1 MVAWSTATGK
11 QPVVVSAS
19 TRLQPNPACGPRDAE
34 IAWSKPITLRRE
46 AHDRQPPT
54 EDIPPGFYSGVVKWF
69 NPAKGFGF
77 IQPEDGGQ
85 DVFVHIAAVER
96 SGLAGL
102 NEGDQVQFV
111 LEEDRRSGKTSAG
124 QLRITGHSD
133 VSRPPRSP
141 RQFDSPGGGSIDHG
155 NGETGTGVVKWFN
168 TTKGF
173 GFIQPDNG
181 GGDVFV
187 HISAVERAGLR
198 GLDEGQKVGYE
209 LEQNKVSKINIQVS
223 PTKGH

>member
-1 MVAWSTATGK
+1 M
-11 QPVVVSAS
+11 
-19 TRLQPNPACGPRDAE
+19 
-34 IAWSKPITLRRE
+34 
-46 AHDRQPPT
+46 
-54 EDIPPGFYSGVVKWF
+54 
-69 NPAKGFGF
+69 F

-96 SGLAGL
+96 SGLSGL
-102 NEGDQVQFV
+102 NEGDQVAYE

-124 QLRITGHSD
+124 QLRVTGHGPAPAGGGRGAPRP
-133 VSRPPRSP
+133 SRG
-141 RQFDSPGGGSIDHG
+141 FDSPRGGGGGGGGFSSG
-155 NGETGTGVVKWFN
+155 TGESGTGVVKWFN

-198 GLDEGQKVGYE
+198 GLNEGQQVGYE
-209 LEQNKVSKINIQVS
+209 LEQDRRSGKTSAGNLRIL
-223 PTKGH
+223 

>member
-1 MVAWSTATGK
+1 MA
-11 QPVVVSAS
+11 
-19 TRLQPNPACGPRDAE
+19 N
-34 IAWSKPITLRRE
+34 
-46 AHDRQPPT
+46 
-54 EDIPPGFYSGVVKWF
+54 GVVKWF

-102 NEGDQVQFV
+102 NEGDQVSYE

-124 QLRITGHSD
+124 NLRVTGQGAAPAR
-133 VSRPPRSP
+133 RPARDFGAPR
-141 RQFDSPGGGSIDHG
+141 GGGG
-155 NGETGTGVVKWFN
+155 GGYGGGPTGEAGTGVVKWFN
-168 TTKGF
+168 STKGF

-181 GGDVFV
+181 GGDIFV

-198 GLDEGQKVGYE
+198 GLNEGQQVGYE
-209 LEQNKVSKINIQVS
+209 LEQDRRSGKTSAGNLRIL
-223 PTKGH
+223 

>member
-1 MVAWSTATGK
+1 MA
-11 QPVVVSAS
+11 
-19 TRLQPNPACGPRDAE
+19 N
-34 IAWSKPITLRRE
+34 
-46 AHDRQPPT
+46 
-54 EDIPPGFYSGVVKWF
+54 GVVKWF

-96 SGLAGL
+96 SGLSGL
-102 NEGDQVQFV
+102 NEGDQVNYE

-124 QLRITGHSD
+124 QLRVTGHGA
-133 VSRPPRSP
+133 VPAGGGGGRGGPGGARPPRSFDGP
-141 RQFDSPGGGSIDHG
+141 RGGGGGGGGFSSG
-155 NGETGTGVVKWFN
+155 TGETGTGVVKWFN

-198 GLDEGQKVGYE
+198 GLNEGQQVGYE
-209 LEQNKVSKINIQVS
+209 LEQDRRSGKTSAGNLRIL
-223 PTKGH
+223 

>member
-1 MVAWSTATGK
+1 MA
-11 QPVVVSAS
+11 
-19 TRLQPNPACGPRDAE
+19 N
-34 IAWSKPITLRRE
+34 
-46 AHDRQPPT
+46 
-54 EDIPPGFYSGVVKWF
+54 GVVKWF

-102 NEGDQVQFV
+102 NEGDQVAYE

-124 QLRITGHSD
+124 QLRVTGHGPAPAGGGAGGRGAP
-133 VSRPPRSP
+133 RPARGG
-141 RQFDSPGGGSIDHG
+141 FDSAPRNNFSSGT
-155 NGETGTGVVKWFN
+155 GESGTGVVKWFN

-198 GLDEGQKVGYE
+198 GLNEGQQVGYE
-209 LEQNKVSKINIQVS
+209 LEQDRRSGKTSAGNLRIL
-223 PTKGH
+223 

>member
-1 MVAWSTATGK
+1 MA
-11 QPVVVSAS
+11 
-19 TRLQPNPACGPRDAE
+19 N
-34 IAWSKPITLRRE
+34 
-46 AHDRQPPT
+46 
-54 EDIPPGFYSGVVKWF
+54 GVVKWF

-77 IQPEDGGQ
+77 IQPENGGE

-102 NEGDQVQFV
+102 NEGDMVAYE

-124 QLRITGHSD
+124 NLRVTGQGAAPTAAR
-133 VSRPPRSP
+133 RPAPRGFDAP
-141 RQFDSPGGGSIDHG
+141 RGGGGGGYDAPRG
-155 NGETGTGVVKWFN
+155 GGYGGGDRGGGGGGGGGEAGTGVVKWFN

-181 GGDVFV
+181 GGDIFV

-198 GLDEGQKVGYE
+198 GLNEGQQVGYE
-209 LEQNKVSKINIQVS
+209 LEQDRRSGKTSAGNLRVL
-223 PTKGH
+223 

>member
-1 MVAWSTATGK
+1 MA
-11 QPVVVSAS
+11 
-19 TRLQPNPACGPRDAE
+19 N
-34 IAWSKPITLRRE
+34 
-46 AHDRQPPT
+46 
-54 EDIPPGFYSGVVKWF
+54 GVVKWF

-96 SGLAGL
+96 SGLGGL
-102 NEGDQVQFV
+102 NEGDQVAYE

-124 QLRITGHSD
+124 QLRVTGHGE
-133 VSRPPRSP
+133 VPGGGGARAPRPPRSGGYDAP
-141 RQFDSPGGGSIDHG
+141 RGGGYG
-155 NGETGTGVVKWFN
+155 GGGGGGGEAGTGVVKWFN

-181 GGDVFV
+181 GGDIFV

-198 GLDEGQKVGYE
+198 GLNEGQQVGYE
-209 LEQNKVSKINIQVS
+209 LEQDRRSGKTSAGNLRIL
-223 PTKGH
+223 

>member
-1 MVAWSTATGK
+1 MA
-11 QPVVVSAS
+11 
-19 TRLQPNPACGPRDAE
+19 N
-34 IAWSKPITLRRE
+34 
-46 AHDRQPPT
+46 
-54 EDIPPGFYSGVVKWF
+54 GVVKWF

-96 SGLAGL
+96 SGLSGL
-102 NEGDQVQFV
+102 NEGDQVSYE

-124 QLRITGHSD
+124 QLRVTGHGA
-133 VSRPPRSP
+133 VPAGGGGRGGPRPPRSFDGP
-141 RQFDSPGGGSIDHG
+141 RGGGGGGFSSG
-155 NGETGTGVVKWFN
+155 TGETGTGVVKWFN

-198 GLDEGQKVGYE
+198 GLNEGQQVGYE
-209 LEQNKVSKINIQVS
+209 LEQDRRSGKTSAGNLRIL
-223 PTKGH
+223 